1 MADPTGRDLTDL
13 LTPKHDR
20 IDLRRLRRLVERELA
35 LYVERTPRSRELAD
49 RARKHMIG
57 GVMSS
62 WHGDWHLPHPL
73 YVERAKDNRVWD
85 VDGNEYIDFN
95 LGDTPDMFGHAPD
108 NEVTR
113 SVSDFVRTSG
123 SATLLP
129 SEDAIVASEI
139 LSERFG
145 LRYWYSALSASDANR
160 FSIKIARMVTGRPR
174 VLMFNLAYHGT
185 VDETLHWTLEPGVI
199 RRRFHADYAP
209 GQDPATTTKIANWND
224 LDSVERALQDGDVA
238 LVLTEPALTNTGI
251 VLPEPGF
258 HKELRAL
265 CSRYGAYL
273 LIDETH
279 TLSEGPRG
287 CTGAWGLEPDFWVAG
302 KAIASGIPCAV
313 YGFSEEIGDRLAA
326 LLSSD
331 DPQGVG
337 GMTGI
342 GTTVAGNA
350 LSTHAL
356 RATLE
361 NLLTEEVYTEMRQSA
376 RRLVHGMREVIAKH
390 EVPFSITAMG
400 NRCDLRFLPHPAR
413 DAFDGALGIGVGGYF
428 EFAHLRALNRGFLII
443 PYYNMFLCSPTTK
456 PQDVDAWIECFDEL
470 VADLLRDPGGTR

>member
-1 MADPTGRDLTDL
+1 MADPTGADITDL

-20 IDLRRLRRLVERELA
+20 IDLGRLRRLVEAERER
-35 LYVERTPRSRELAD
+35 YVERTPRSRDLAA
-49 RARKHMIG
+49 RAEKHLIG

-62 WHGDWHLPHPL
+62 WHTDWHLPHPL
-73 YVERAKDNRVWD
+73 YVERSKGNRVWD
-85 VDGNEYIDFN
+85 VDGNEYVDFN

-108 NEVTR
+108 NAVTR
-113 SVSDFVRTSG
+113 SVSDFVLRTG

-139 LSERFG
+139 LAERFG
-145 LRYWYSALSASDANR
+145 LRYWYTALSASDANR

-199 RRRFHADYAP
+199 QRRFHADYAP
-209 GQDPATTTKIANWND
+209 GQDPAATTKIANWND
-224 LDSVERALQDGDVA
+224 LDSVEQALADGDVA

-258 HKELRAL
+258 HAELRAL
-265 CSRYGAYL
+265 CNRYGAYL

-287 CTGAWGLEPDFWVAG
+287 CTGEWGLEPDFWVAG

-326 LLSSD
+326 LLGAD

-337 GMTGI
+337 GT
-342 GTTVAGNA
+342 
-350 LSTHAL
+350 
-356 RATLE
+356 
-361 NLLTEEVYTEMRQSA
+361 
-376 RRLVHGMREVIAKH
+376 
-390 EVPFSITAMG
+390 
-400 NRCDLRFLPHPAR
+400 RCA
-413 DAFDGALGIGVGGYF
+413 
-428 EFAHLRALNRGFLII
+428 
-443 PYYNMFLCSPTTK
+443 
-456 PQDVDAWIECFDEL
+456 
-470 VADLLRDPGGTR
+470 